1 MDNLLQEILNWE
13 YGYED
18 ENKLNAFLENAKS
31 YYQKEVAS
39 AHLDDDDLIYFS
51 WARQPLHIYLIRT
64 SGKLD
69 DFNQIFVM
77 ASQEDDLL
85 KNEITYIDKTEET
98 NNAQF
103 RHSYEEEQV
112 NYILSISDMPKGL
125 KSDNIIKNSIFPLS
139 ISMVTKIWISQWFG
153 KEINHT
159 KQHFS
164 TAPINLKFNK
174 LGLHSQKFK
183 LEEIVHAVDDPQF
196 TRELEECMAVFE
208 QEYYYPAAAG
218 LGGVMESLL
227 YKTLENYQ
235 RANHKIIG
243 SDPTLS
249 IYLSALKKFDLI
261 DRRQSNRIRAAF
273 VIRNSISHYNSGFTA
288 VSDIQNMLHGIENI
302 YSTLYLPSLEWKEA
316 HPESRME
323 RSSSK
328 STTS

>member
-1 MDNLLQEILNWE
+1 MDNLLQEILDWE
-13 YGYED
+13 YGYEN

-31 YYQKEVAS
+31 YYQKEVAN

-69 DFNQIFVM
+69 FKQILVM

-103 RHSYEEEQV
+103 IHSPEEEQV
-112 NYILSISDMPKGL
+112 NYILSRSGMPKGL
-125 KSDNIIKNSIFPLS
+125 KSDNIIKNSILTLS
-139 ISMVTKIWISQWFG
+139 ISGFTKIWISIWFDR
-153 KEINHT
+153 EINHT

-183 LEEIVHAVDDPQF
+183 LEEIARAVDDPQF
-196 TRELEECMAVFE
+196 TRELEECMTVFE

-227 YKTLENYQ
+227 HKTLENYQ

-249 IYLSALKKFDLI
+249 NYLSALKKFGLI

-273 VIRNSISHYNSGFTA
+273 VIRNSISHYNSGFTE

-316 HPESRME
+316 HPNQQLPEPTHRHQ
-323 RSSSK
+323 
-328 STTS
+328 

>member
-64 SGKLD
+64 SGNL

-103 RHSYEEEQV
+103 KHSHEEEQV
-112 NYILSISDMPKGL
+112 NYILSRSDMPKGL
-125 KSDNIIKNSIFPLS
+125 KSDNIIENSISTLS
-139 ISMVTKIWISQWFG
+139 ISMVTEIWISLWFG

-164 TAPINLKFNK
+164 IAPINLKFNK

-227 YKTLENYQ
+227 YKTLENYK
-235 RANHKIIG
+235 RTSNKVLG
-243 SDPTLS
+243 SDPTLLD
-249 IYLSALKKFDLI
+249 YLGALKRFNLI
-261 DRRQSNRIRAAF
+261 DRRQSNRIRSAF
-273 VIRNSISHYNSGFTA
+273 TIRNSISHYNPGFTE
-288 VSDIQNMLHGIENI
+288 VSDIEAMLHGVENI
-302 YSTLYLPSLEWKEA
+302 YTTLYLPSLRWKES
-316 HPESRME
+316 HPNQQLPEPGRQN
-323 RSSSK
+323 
-328 STTS
+328 